1 MATASNKRVDLQF
14 GLECLGCVGLT
25 ILFHLLQVSYLSSS
39 GLFIWTLIGG
49 IASGLIWLTDFWRA
63 RNAFR
68 SVVTVSL
75 KLASYTLYSLV
86 LIMVVNALLAIV
98 WQGTHFWAQGLLSL
112 GTILIIGL
120 SLPGFFKLVV
130 NETNPVLRMV
140 SIFFYYLGF
149 GLFPQSLGF
158 GNHYVNDY
166 GAPYWVAF
174 ISATLL
180 VIYAMVHWEYQLP
193 KLKFNH
199 HLNYWWLAL
208 LIVPRFLVMGMSAG
222 SWSRLFS
229 LPLQIRWVIPN
240 DSLTTAT
247 IYVIF
252 TIVTVC
258 FKEELIFRY
267 LFLAQILNAVKGS
280 VRTRILKTT
289 LITATLF
296 AAWHLH
302 HIFYQPLA
310 TTSLQILAAFGMGVV
325 FAIIYLYIGTI
336 WVTVIMHS
344 IFDLFSVDMAGSV
357 TPFVSQPTSFLV
369 EFIVITTAIQVVL
382 GLIAIYTMKTGPFE
396 QTIRANQ
403 RKQALRRPV
412 ANLSES

>member
-14 GLECLGCVGLT
+14 ELECLVCIGLT

-75 KLASYTLYSLV
+75 KLVSYALYSLV
-86 LIMVVNALLAIV
+86 LIMVINTMLAIF
-98 WQGTHFWAQGLLSL
+98 WQWTHFWAQGLLYL
-112 GTILIIGL
+112 GTVLIIGL

-130 NETNPVLRMV
+130 NETNPILRMV
-140 SIFFYYLGF
+140 AIFFYYLGF

-166 GAPYWVAF
+166 GGPYWLAF

-180 VIYAMVHWEYQLP
+180 VIYAMVHWGYQLP
-193 KLKFNH
+193 KLKFNRR
-199 HLNYWWLAL
+199 LNYWWLAL

-240 DSLTTAT
+240 DSLTTAA

-280 VRTRILKTT
+280 VRTKVLKTT

-302 HIFYQPLA
+302 HIFGQPLA
-310 TTSLQILAAFGMGVV
+310 TTSLQILAAFGMGLV
-325 FAIIYLYIGTI
+325 FAIIYLYTGTI

-344 IFDLFSVDMAGSV
+344 IFDLFSVDMAGTV
-357 TPFVSQPTSFLV
+357 TPFAEQPTSFLA
-369 EFIVITTAIQVVL
+369 EFIVIPTAVQVAL

-412 ANLSES
+412 SNLSES

>member
-1 MATASNKRVDLQF
+1 MVTTSSKRVDLQF
-14 GLECLGCVGLT
+14 GIECLVCIGLT
-25 ILFHLLQVSYLSSS
+25 ILFHFLQVSYLSSS
-39 GLFIWTLIGG
+39 GLFIWTLVGG
-49 IASGLIWLTDFWRA
+49 LTCWLIWLTNFWRA
-63 RNAFR
+63 RNTFR
-68 SVVTVSL
+68 SVIKVSL
-75 KLASYTLYSLV
+75 KLVSYALYSLV

-130 NETNPVLRMV
+130 NETNPILRMV

-158 GNHYVNDY
+158 GNHHVNDY
-166 GAPYWVAF
+166 GAPYWLAF

-180 VIYAMVHWEYQLP
+180 VIYAMVHWGYQLP
-193 KLKFNH
+193 QLKFNH

-208 LIVPRFLVMGMSAG
+208 LVIPRFLVMGFSAG
-222 SWSRLFS
+222 SWSRFFS
-229 LPLQIRWVIPN
+229 LPLQIRLVIPN
-240 DSLTTAT
+240 NSLTTAT
-247 IYVIF
+247 IYAVF

-302 HIFYQPLA
+302 HIFYQPF
-310 TTSLQILAAFGMGVV
+310 TTTCLQILAAFGMGVV
-325 FAIIYLYIGTI
+325 FAIIYLYTGTI

-369 EFIVITTAIQVVL
+369 EFILITTTAQVAI

-403 RKQALRRPV
+403 RKQVLRRP
-412 ANLSES
+412 ALNRLEN